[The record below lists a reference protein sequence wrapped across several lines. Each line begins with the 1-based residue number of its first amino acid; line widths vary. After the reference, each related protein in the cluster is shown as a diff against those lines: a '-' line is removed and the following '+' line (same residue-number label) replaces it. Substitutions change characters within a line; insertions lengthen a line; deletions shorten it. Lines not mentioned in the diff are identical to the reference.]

1 MDINSRIVIQDDVNQ
16 PAKIVVPSPS
26 AIASGRDWTTIK
38 GAHQGAVEK
47 VECTTAD
54 IPSDRTFRNA
64 WDIDKDASDPTYSG
78 KRIKLNLPK
87 GQEIAKD
94 KIRETR
100 APVMSRLDVEY
111 MQADEAGNSA
121 GKSAAAAKKQTARD
135 ATSDARITAATNEV
149 ELKSAMEAIQAEI
162 EAL

>member
-1 MDINSRIVIQDDVNQ
+1 MDINSRIVIQDDVNS

-26 AIASGRDWTTIK
+26 AVARTSDWNQIK

-47 VECTTAD
+47 VECTKD
-54 IPSDRTFRNA
+54 DLPSDRTFRNA
-64 WDIDKDASDPTYSG
+64 WDIDKDATDPTYAG
-78 KRIKLNLPK
+78 KRVKLNLTK
-87 GQEIAKD
+87 GQEIAKEN
-94 KIRETR
+94 IRITR
-100 APVMSRLDVEY
+100 APVLARLDVEY

-135 ATSDARITAATNEV
+135 ATADARITAATNEV
-149 ELKSAMEAIQAEI
+149 ELKAAMEAIQAEI